1 MEWLKEL
8 IEKHTK
14 DGVLDQEALVKNVN
28 ETFPK
33 YAVPKEDFNTVNEAK
48 KTLEQDIK
56 TRDKQ
61 IQDLKAAAGDT
72 EKLNQKIAETE
83 AANKKM
89 KEEYESKIREMTLD
103 SAIRQKLTD
112 TKYPDLLSGKFDRSK
127 MVINADGTVTG
138 IDEQLA
144 VIKESYKDLFVPAAS
159 GKDPKNQGQTGT
171 AGNRRQELEKI
182 ISNTALP
189 LPQRIAARNELEK
202 MKEE

>member
-14 DGVLDQEALVKNVN
+14 DGVLDQDALMKNVK

-61 IQDLKAAAGDT
+61 IQDLKAAAGDA

-83 AANKKM
+83 AANKQM
-89 KEEYESKIREMTLD
+89 KADYEAKIREMTLD

-127 MVINADGTVTG
+127 LVINADGTVTG
-138 IDEQLA
+138 IDEQLGA
-144 VIKESYKDLFVPAAS
+144 IKESYKDLFIPAAT
-159 GKDPKNQGQTGT
+159 GKDPRNQGQAGAATG
-171 AGNRRQELEKI
+171 RRQELEKVI
-182 ISNTALP
+182 ADTALP
-189 LPQRIAARNELEK
+189 LPQRIAARNELES